1 LISATVAAAPYVQ
14 RRTVPTPRIPEA
26 VRRVFLEAF
35 TARDIAEPLVS
46 FDANSSAADV
56 RVGMEAQGL
65 DVVGI
70 RKDGQI
76 IGFVRRESLDSGV
89 CGQHCQ
95 PFEGVSVLDDTSPML
110 QVLLELQHAPV
121 VFVSMFGRPGGIVT
135 RAELEKPPV
144 RMWLFGML
152 TLIEMRF
159 TELIERH
166 SPADAWMSYVSEG
179 RLQKARDLQAERQ
192 RRNLPVRLFDCL
204 QLADKGQIVARDEQI
219 RRHTIFAS
227 RGKAEEVVKMLER
240 LRNNLAHMQDIV
252 TTDWNAIVRLCE
264 FAAHQFDPANRT

>member
-1 LISATVAAAPYVQ
+1 
-14 RRTVPTPRIPEA
+14 VPGPQIPEA
-26 VRRVFLEAF
+26 IRRVFLESF
-35 TARDIAEPLVS
+35 TARDIAEPLAS
-46 FDANSSAADV
+46 FDAGSSSADV
-56 RVGMEAQGL
+56 RAGMEAQGL

-70 RKDGQI
+70 RREGQI

-95 PFEGVSVLDDTSPML
+95 PFEGVPVLDDTSPLL

-121 VFVSMFGRPGGIVT
+121 VFVSVFGRAGGIVT
-135 RAELEKPPV
+135 RADLEKPPV
-144 RMWLFGML
+144 RMWLFGLL

-166 SPADAWMSYVSEG
+166 CPADAWMNYVSEG
-179 RLQKARDLQAERQ
+179 RLQKARDLLAERR

-204 QLADKGQIVARDEQI
+204 QLADKGQIVARDEQV

-227 RGKAEEVVKMLER
+227 RGKAEEVIKMLER

-252 TTDWNAIVRLCE
+252 TSDWEAIVRLCE
-264 FAAHQFDPANRT
+264 FAAHQFGPASRMQDGPSSQ